1 MTAQSLDSFAGS
13 GRVRLPRTIKAIRT
27 ALPAEKRAQFAAE
40 LDDSEAGG
48 LANVVDRWWT
58 RAVVWSSP
66 KAMASL
72 AAADAGQL
80 TFVPIE
86 EVFPDFPWNGR

>member
-1 MTAQSLDSFAGS
+1 MSAQSLDSHD
-13 GRVRLPRTIKAIRT
+13 GRNTVHLPRTIKAIRA
-27 ALPAEKRAQFAAE
+27 ALPADKRAQFTTE

-48 LANVVDRWWT
+48 LANVVDRWHT
-58 RAVVWSSP
+58 RALVWSSP
-66 KAMASL
+66 KAMAKL

-86 EVFPDFPWNGR
+86 QVFPGFPRNGQ

>member
-1 MTAQSLDSFAGS
+1 MTAQPLDQHDEFT
-13 GRVRLPRTIKAIRT
+13 RVHLPRTIKSVRS
-27 ALPAEKRAQFAAE
+27 ALPVEKRAQFATE

-66 KAMASL
+66 RTMAKL

-86 EVFPDFPWNGR
+86 EVFPDFPRNGR